1 MINRKDL
8 QLKWQQNRNGDLVFP
23 GAVSSYICQDRLSKH
38 DGTYQG
44 VSIRSFQGATTIMVG
59 RFAGRKPKYQN
70 KWHTKLPKM
79 LCSFYTTYK
88 RVHTY
93 KRVRTYIRV
102 HTHIYIHTYEYIHTH
117 IHTRTHTHTS
127 TYTHIHTYIR
137 VHTYTHTYTH
147 THIRVHTHIYI
158 HTYEYIHTYT
168 YIHTYIHARTHA
180 RTRNLRK
187 PGVQWI
193 RRP

>member
-117 IHTRTHTHTS
+117 IHTRTHTHIRVHTHIYIHTSTYIHTYIHAHTHTS

-137 VHTYTHTYTH
+137 VHT
-147 THIRVHTHIYI
+147 HIYI
-158 HTYEYIHTYT
+158 HTHIHT
-168 YIHTYIHARTHA
+168 RTHA
-180 RTRNLRK
+180 RTHTQFTKTWRA
-187 PGVQWI
+187 VD
-193 RRP
+193 